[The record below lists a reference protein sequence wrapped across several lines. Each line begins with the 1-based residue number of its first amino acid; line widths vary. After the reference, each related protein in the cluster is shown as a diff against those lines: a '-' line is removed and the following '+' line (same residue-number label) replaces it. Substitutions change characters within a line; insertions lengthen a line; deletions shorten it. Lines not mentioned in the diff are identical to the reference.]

1 MYMYELSGFFF
12 IIERRRERERESQS
26 ERFLMMFVVQ
36 ILFEE
41 MEVFDCVFKGLIN
54 ICFVLK

>member
-12 IIERRRERERESQS
+12 IILRRREIYG